1 MKKYTNGPWGF
12 ITIACIILCIAVVGI
27 ALHFLRNEV
36 KIMEDR
42 TAQRE
47 QAKIVE
53 EILVVEE
60 EPEEIKETESTEE
73 KDIPEEV
80 EIVEEVTVTEIIEI
94 EKPAISEPEV
104 VVEEVIEQ
112 NDIPQEIQTIEV
124 VEEVEAMEPYSG
136 DWTEFYDYTQE
147 DAIALAKMAYGEAG
161 GVPDLKIGDQIISP
175 KCQQAATMWTVL
187 NRYDMGGMDSVYAVV
202 VNPGAYHGYWE
213 SNPVTDDLLDLAIDV
228 LNRWTR
234 ERLGE
239 TDVGRVLPA
248 GYIYF
253 GGDGTYNYFRNEF
266 EGGTRWTWDYGDPY
280 AE

>member
-1 MKKYTNGPWGF
+1 MKKFTRGPWGF
-12 ITIACIILCIAVVGI
+12 ITLICILLCIAVLTI
-27 ALHFLRNEV
+27 AFLSLYNEV
-36 KIMEDR
+36 QIMEDR
-42 TAQRE
+42 ATQRE
-47 QAKIVE
+47 EAKKAEEVLVIEEKSIVE
-53 EILVVEE
+53 A
-60 EPEEIKETESTEE
+60 
-73 KDIPEEV
+73 
-80 EIVEEVTVTEIIEI
+80 EIIE
-94 EKPAISEPEV
+94 EKEI
-104 VVEEVIEQ
+104 
-112 NDIPQEIQTIEV
+112 DIPQEVEV
-124 VEEVEAMEPYSG
+124 VEVKPMEPYSG
-136 DWTEFYDYTQE
+136 DWTEFYNYTQD

-161 GVPDLKIGDQIISP
+161 GVPDLKIGDIVISP

-187 NRYDMGGMDSVYAVV
+187 NRYDIGGMDSVYAVIV
-202 VNPGAYHGYWE
+202 APGAYHGYWE

>member
-1 MKKYTNGPWGF
+1 MKKFTRGPWGF
-12 ITIACIILCIAVVGI
+12 ITLICIILCIAVLGI
-27 ALHFLRNEV
+27 SLHLLYNEV
-36 KIMEDR
+36 RIMEDR
-42 TAQRE
+42 AEQRE
-47 QAKIVE
+47 EAKRTEEVLIIEEKPIVE
-53 EILVVEE
+53 AEI
-60 EPEEIKETESTEE
+60 IEE
-73 KDIPEEV
+73 KEIDIPEKVIEEVETVEVTESEPVVDEPIDTPQEVVEV
-80 EIVEEVTVTEIIEI
+80 EIMEEV
-94 EKPAISEPEV
+94 A
-104 VVEEVIEQ
+104 
-112 NDIPQEIQTIEV
+112 
-124 VEEVEAMEPYSG
+124 EVEPMEPYSG
-136 DWTEFYDYTQE
+136 DWTEFYNYTQE

-161 GVPDLKIGDQIISP
+161 GVPDLKIGDQVISP

-213 SNPVTDDLLDLAIDV
+213 SNPVTDELLDLAIDV

-253 GGDGTYNYFRNEF
+253 GGDGTYNYFRNEY

>member
-1 MKKYTNGPWGF
+1 MKKFTRGPWGF
-12 ITIACIILCIAVVGI
+12 ITLICIILCIAVVGI
-27 ALHFLRNEV
+27 SLHFLYNEV
-36 KIMEDR
+36 RIMEDR
-42 TAQRE
+42 AIQRE
-47 QAKIVE
+47 EAKRAEEILIIEEKPVVEVIEERIDISEEPIEEVEIIEVTEPEVIVE
-53 EILVVEE
+53 EIIE
-60 EPEEIKETESTEE
+60 EPI
-73 KDIPEEV
+73 
-80 EIVEEVTVTEIIEI
+80 
-94 EKPAISEPEV
+94 
-104 VVEEVIEQ
+104 
-112 NDIPQEIQTIEV
+112 DIPQEVQTIEV

-136 DWTEFYDYTQE
+136 DWMEFYNYTQE

-266 EGGTRWTWDYGDPY
+266 EGGTHWTWDYGDPY

>member
-1 MKKYTNGPWGF
+1 MKKFTRGPWGF
-12 ITIACIILCIAVVGI
+12 ITLICIILCIAVLGI
-27 ALHFLRNEV
+27 SLHFLYNEV
-36 KIMEDR
+36 RIMEDR
-42 TAQRE
+42 AEQRE
-47 QAKIVE
+47 EAKRTEEVLIIEERPIVE
-53 EILVVEE
+53 AEI
-60 EPEEIKETESTEE
+60 IEE
-73 KDIPEEV
+73 KEIDIPEEV
-80 EIVEEVTVTEIIEI
+80 IDEVT
-94 EKPAISEPEV
+94 EPEV
-104 VVEEVIEQ
+104 VVEEIIEESI
-112 NDIPQEIQTIEV
+112 DTPQEV
-124 VEEVEAMEPYSG
+124 VEDVAEVESMEPYSG
-136 DWTEFYDYTQE
+136 DWTEFYNYTQE

-161 GVPDLKIGDQIISP
+161 GVPDLKIGDQVISP

-213 SNPVTDDLLDLAIDV
+213 SNLVTDDLLDLAIDV

-253 GGDGTYNYFRNEF
+253 GGDGTYNYFRNEY

-280 AE
+280 VE

>member
-1 MKKYTNGPWGF
+1 MKKFTKGQWGL
-12 ITIACIILCIAVVGI
+12 ITIVCAILCIGVLAI
-27 ALHFLRNEV
+27 ALNCLNHEV
-36 KIMEDR
+36 QIMEDR
-42 TAQRE
+42 AAQRE
-47 QAKIVE
+47 EAKRAE
-53 EILVVEE
+53 EVLVVEE
-60 EPEEIKETESTEE
+60 KPIVEAEIIEEKEIDIPEEPI
-73 KDIPEEV
+73 EEV
-80 EIVEEVTVTEIIEI
+80 EIVEVT
-94 EKPAISEPEV
+94 EPEV
-104 VVEEVIEQ
+104 VVEEIIEEQ
-112 NDIPQEIQTIEV
+112 IDTPQEV
-124 VEEVEAMEPYSG
+124 VEVEIMEEVAEVEPMEPYSG
-136 DWTEFYDYTQE
+136 DCTEFYNYTQE

-253 GGDGTYNYFRNEF
+253 GGDGTYNYFRNEY

>member
-1 MKKYTNGPWGF
+1 MKKFTRGPWGF
-12 ITIACIILCIAVVGI
+12 ITLICIILCIAVLGI
-27 ALHFLRNEV
+27 SLHFLYNEV
-36 KIMEDR
+36 RIMEDR
-42 TAQRE
+42 AEQRE
-47 QAKIVE
+47 EAKRAEEVLIVE
-53 EILVVEE
+53 EKPIVEA
-60 EPEEIKETESTEE
+60 EIIEE
-73 KDIPEEV
+73 KEIDIPEEP
-80 EIVEEVTVTEIIEI
+80 IDT
-94 EKPAISEPEV
+94 
-104 VVEEVIEQ
+104 
-112 NDIPQEIQTIEV
+112 PQEV
-124 VEEVEAMEPYSG
+124 VEVEIMEEVAEVEPMEPYSG
-136 DWTEFYDYTQE
+136 DWMEFYNYTQE

-175 KCQQAATMWTVL
+175 RCQQAATMWTVL

-253 GGDGTYNYFRNEF
+253 GGDGTYNYFRNEY

>member
-1 MKKYTNGPWGF
+1 MKKFTRGPWGF
-12 ITIACIILCIAVVGI
+12 ITLICIILCIAVLGI
-27 ALHFLRNEV
+27 SLHFLYNEV
-36 KIMEDR
+36 RIMEDR
-42 TAQRE
+42 AEQRE
-47 QAKIVE
+47 EAKRAEEVLIVE
-53 EILVVEE
+53 EKPIVKAEI
-60 EPEEIKETESTEE
+60 IKEI
-73 KDIPEEV
+73 DIPEEPTKEV
-80 EIVEEVTVTEIIEI
+80 ETVEVT
-94 EKPAISEPEV
+94 EPEPV
-104 VVEEVIEQ
+104 VNEPI
-112 NDIPQEIQTIEV
+112 DTPQEV
-124 VEEVEAMEPYSG
+124 VEVEIMEEVAEVEPMEPYSG

-187 NRYDMGGMDSVYAVV
+187 NRYDMGGIDSVYAVI

-253 GGDGTYNYFRNEF
+253 GGDGTYNYFRNEY

>member
-1 MKKYTNGPWGF
+1 MKKFTRGPWGF
-12 ITIACIILCIAVVGI
+12 ITLTCIILCIAVLGI
-27 ALHFLRNEV
+27 SLHFLYNEV
-36 KIMEDR
+36 QIMEDR
-42 TAQRE
+42 AEQRE
-47 QAKIVE
+47 EAKRAEEVLIVE
-53 EILVVEE
+53 EKPIVEA
-60 EPEEIKETESTEE
+60 EIIEE
-73 KDIPEEV
+73 KEIDIPEEV
-80 EIVEEVTVTEIIEI
+80 IEEVEIIEI
-94 EKPAISEPEV
+94 AEPEP
-104 VVEEVIEQ
+104 VVEELI
-112 NDIPQEIQTIEV
+112 DTPQEV
-124 VEEVEAMEPYSG
+124 VEVEIMEEVAEVEPMEPYSG

-161 GVPDLKIGDQIISP
+161 GVPDLKIGDRIISP

-253 GGDGTYNYFRNEF
+253 GGDGTYNYFRNEY

>member
-1 MKKYTNGPWGF
+1 MKKFTRGPWGF
-12 ITIACIILCIAVVGI
+12 ITLICIILCIAVVGI
-27 ALHFLRNEV
+27 SLHFLYNEV
-36 KIMEDR
+36 QIMEDR
-42 TAQRE
+42 AAQRE
-47 QAKIVE
+47 EAKKAEEVLVIEEKPIVE
-53 EILVVEE
+53 AEMIIEEKEIDIPEKVIEEVAEPKAVVEE
-60 EPEEIKETESTEE
+60 PI
-73 KDIPEEV
+73 DIPQEVTEV
-80 EIVEEVTVTEIIEI
+80 EIVEEVV
-94 EKPAISEPEV
+94 
-104 VVEEVIEQ
+104 
-112 NDIPQEIQTIEV
+112 
-124 VEEVEAMEPYSG
+124 EVEPMEPYSG
-136 DWTEFYDYTQE
+136 DWTEFYNYTQE

-161 GVPDLKIGDQIISP
+161 GVPDLKIGDQVISP

-253 GGDGTYNYFRNEF
+253 GGDGTYNYFRNEY